1 MIEGWAEARLGDLVE
16 VKHGFA
22 FKGEFFT
29 DEPTGSLLL
38 TPGNFAIGGGFQ
50 FNKLKFYKN
59 GPIPSDYVLQTG
71 DLLVT
76 MTDLSKAGDTLGY
89 SALVPES
96 NYLMLHN
103 QRLGKVIAKT
113 DKVDLRFVHWL
124 LRDPRYRA
132 EVLGSATGSTVKHT
146 SPGRIGAYR
155 FELPPLP
162 EQRAIA
168 ATLGALD
175 DKIELNRKMNATL
188 EAMARALFR
197 DWFVTFGPTR
207 AKMALSA
214 TGAKNENNSRA
225 PYLSPDLWS
234 LFPDRLDAEGKPE
247 GWAYEPLLD
256 QAEWV
261 NGAAY
266 KNMHFSDA
274 PDALPVIKIAE
285 LKNGVTG
292 TTQRTATDL
301 GTRYLIDDSELL
313 FSWSGNPDTSI
324 DTFLW
329 TGGKAWLNQHIFAV
343 RPNGKR
349 SKPYL
354 HTLLKFLKPEFAELA
369 RNKQT
374 TGLGHVTKAD
384 MQRMMVCAASP
395 EVHKAFD
402 RLIEPIFNQALGLQK
417 ESHTL
422 AQTRDL
428 LLPRLMSGELRVAEA
443 ESIAANTV

>member
-1 MIEGWAEARLGDLVE
+1 MLGLAASGATRNALTKGMIE
-16 VKHGFA
+16 
-22 FKGEFFT
+22 
-29 DEPTGSLLL
+29 
-38 TPGNFAIGGGFQ
+38 
-50 FNKLKFYKN
+50 KFE
-59 GPIPSDYVLQTG
+59 IPAV
-71 DLLVT
+71 
-76 MTDLSKAGDTLGY
+76 
-89 SALVPES
+89 
-96 NYLMLHN
+96 
-103 QRLGKVIAKT
+103 
-113 DKVDLRFVHWL
+113 
-124 LRDPRYRA
+124 
-132 EVLGSATGSTVKHT
+132 
-146 SPGRIGAYR
+146 
-155 FELPPLP
+155 PLP

-197 DWFVTFGPTR
+197 DWFVDFGPTR
-207 AKMALSA
+207 AKMEA
-214 TGAKNENNSRA
+214 RA
-225 PYLSPDLWS
+225 PYLYPDLWA
-234 LFPDRLDAEGKPE
+234 LFPDRLDDEGKPE
-247 GWAYEPLLD
+247 EWAFEPLLD

-266 KNMHFSDA
+266 KNMHFSDD

-292 TTQRTATDL
+292 ATQRTATDL
-301 GTRYLIDDSELL
+301 GARYLIDDGELL

-354 HTLLKFLKPEFAELA
+354 HALLKFLKPEFAELA

-395 EVHKAFD
+395 EVHNAFD
-402 RLIEPIFNQALGLQK
+402 RLIEPIFNQALGLQT
-417 ESHTL
+417 ETRTL

-428 LLPRLMSGELRVAEA
+428 LLPRLMSGELRVADLASFDQEA
-443 ESIAANTV
+443 VA